1 MRLFGNFTKT
11 VLFRDFWP
19 IKGQQESFEHF
30 IQCKLYIYGSIL
42 ILLILFFSGF
52 RFLGTYNGLKKHLQS
67 LEENPFASAILIKG
81 SFQRTRLNKL
91 KAGLFFN
98 PENQTFSEHTCESCL
113 PAIQA
118 VYPYNTV
125 HLHFLK
131 EDLSILQD
139 TYEIITVKVPSE
151 YTQDNNEADHYI
163 QKWISNNFQLGSD
176 FFTSEENGINRSII
190 LSPELANK
198 LGYDPD
204 VLKAKPEINFLDTKQ
219 DVISARKE
227 KKAPDLW
234 GPLDEIEKAR
244 YANHAQLFDVLK
256 QFSGGDAI
264 ITEGFYYHLCK
275 TYAFDP
281 CQFVEFF
288 YLKRTDGKF
297 HSSEIKTIS
306 QWASTFFG
314 SNAIEPPYLFGN
326 NREIKFQFRSYSD
339 ENQINSKCNIRIGL
353 RELSKN
359 ISNIVLDFKE
369 DMPAYDGQEMRYYYT
384 YLYINKDQRILD
396 NISKLIHF
404 LKKRFESYLDDNQ
417 VMTLIKYRKDMKRMD
432 AIFWWFCLGF
442 ILLLIAYIVV
452 TFTLLLQTK
461 RHQIGMFKSMGASSF
476 KLIRLY
482 VYEALILIVISLF
495 MAFLLSAWIP
505 AGEFYSHNY
514 YAGLYV
520 VCILG
525 LTMAGAGF
533 SAWHIVTRQPYQLI
547 SYQT

>member
-1 MRLFGNFTKT
+1 M
-11 VLFRDFWP
+11 
-19 IKGQQESFEHF
+19 
-30 IQCKLYIYGSIL
+30 
-42 ILLILFFSGF
+42 FFSGF
-52 RFLGTYNGLKKHLQS
+52 RFLGTYNGLKNHLKS

-98 PENQTFSEHTCESCL
+98 PENQTFGELDCKSCL

-125 HLHFLK
+125 HLYFIK
-131 EDLSILQD
+131 EDFSILQD
-139 TYEIITVKVPSE
+139 TYELITVKVPSN
-151 YTQDNNEADHYI
+151 YTQDHNEADHYI
-163 QKWISNNFQLGSD
+163 QKWISSNLQLGSD
-176 FFTSEENGINRSII
+176 FFVSEEDGINRSMI

-198 LGYDPD
+198 LGYNPD
-204 VLKAKPEINFLDTKQ
+204 ALKAKPTIYFLDTKQ
-219 DVISARKE
+219 DLIHKRK
-227 KKAPDLW
+227 KGNHPNLW
-234 GPLDEIEKAR
+234 GPLDEIEKIK
-244 YANHAQLFDVLK
+244 YSNHAQLFDVLK
-256 QFSGGDAI
+256 HFSGGDAI

-281 CQFVEFF
+281 CQSVEYF
-288 YLKRTDGKF
+288 YLRRSDGQF
-297 HSSEIKTIS
+297 RSAEFKTIN
-306 QWASTFFG
+306 QWASKYFG
-314 SNAIEPPYLFGN
+314 SSTIETPYLFGN
-326 NREIKFQFRSYSD
+326 KREIKFQFKSYSD
-339 ENQINSKCNIRIGL
+339 ENHINTKCNIRIGL
-353 RELSKN
+353 QTLSKK

-369 DMPAYDGQEMRYYYT
+369 DMPAYDGQQMRYYYT

-396 NISKLIHF
+396 NISRLIHF

-432 AIFWWFCLGF
+432 AIFWWFCIGF

-461 RHQIGMFKSMGASSF
+461 RHQIGMFKSMGASSY

-495 MAFLLSAWIP
+495 MAFLFSYWIP

-514 YAGLYV
+514 YVGFYIMS
-520 VCILG
+520 ILG
-525 LTMAGAGF
+525 LTIAGAGF
-533 SAWHIVTRQPYQLI
+533 SAWHIVSRQPYQLI

>member
-52 RFLGTYNGLKKHLQS
+52 RFLGTYNGLKKHLKS

-81 SFQRTRLNKL
+81 SFQRTRLNNL

-98 PENQTFSEHTCESCL
+98 PKQQRFGEQNCEYCL

-118 VYPYNTV
+118 VYPYNIV
-125 HLHFLK
+125 HLHFLH
-131 EDLSILQD
+131 ENLSIIPD
-139 TYEIITVKVPSE
+139 TYEVITVKVPSE
-151 YTQDNNEADHYI
+151 LAQDNEADHYI
-163 QKWISNNFQLGSD
+163 QKWISGNLQMASE
-176 FFTSEENGINRSII
+176 FFSSEENGVNRSMI
-190 LSPELANK
+190 LSPELGSK
-198 LGYDPD
+198 LGYNSEA
-204 VLKAKPEINFLDTKQ
+204 LKAKPQIYFLDTKR
-219 DVISARKE
+219 DLIHDRKQGNH
-227 KKAPDLW
+227 KNLW
-234 GPLDEIEKAR
+234 GPLNESEKIK
-244 YANHAQLFDVLK
+244 YSNHAQLLDVLK
-256 QFSGGDAI
+256 HFSGGDAI

-275 TYAFDP
+275 TYKFDP
-281 CQFVEFF
+281 CGSVEHF
-288 YLKRTDGKF
+288 YLKRQEGKF
-297 HSSEIKTIS
+297 HASEIKTIK
-306 QWASTFFG
+306 QWASDYFG
-314 SNAIEPPYLFGN
+314 ANAMDHLPFLFGN
-326 NREIKFQFRSYSD
+326 EIKFQFRSNAGD
-339 ENQINSKCNIRIGL
+339 DQVNTKCNIRIGL
-353 RELSKN
+353 QTLSEK

-369 DMPAYDGQEMRYYYT
+369 DMPAYDGQKMRYYYT

-404 LKKRFESYLDDNQ
+404 LKKRFQSYLDDNQ

-432 AIFWWFCLGF
+432 AIFWWFFIGF

-461 RHQIGMFKSMGASSF
+461 RHQIGMFKSMGASSY

-495 MAFLLSAWIP
+495 MAFLLSYWIP
-505 AGEFYSHNY
+505 SGEFYSYNNY
-514 YAGLYV
+514 IGLYIA
-520 VCILG
+520 CILG
-525 LTMAGAGF
+525 LTIAGAGF

>member
-1 MRLFGNFTKT
+1 LRLPGNFTKT

-52 RFLGTYNGLKKHLQS
+52 RFLGTYNGLKKHLES

-81 SFQRTRLNKL
+81 SFQRTRLNNL
-91 KAGLFFN
+91 KAGLYFN
-98 PENQTFSEHTCESCL
+98 PNNQTFGEQNCETCL
-113 PAIQA
+113 TAIQA
-118 VYPYNTV
+118 VYPYNIV
-125 HLHFLK
+125 HLHFLQ
-131 EDLSILQD
+131 EDLSIVED
-139 TYEIITVKVPSE
+139 TYEVITVKVPSALS
-151 YTQDNNEADHYI
+151 QDNEADHYI
-163 QKWISNNFQLGSD
+163 QKWIMGNLQLESA
-176 FFTSEENGINRSII
+176 FFSSEENGINRSMI

-198 LGYDPD
+198 LGY
-204 VLKAKPEINFLDTKQ
+204 KPEKLGNKPTIFFLDTRRDLIHDRKQ
-219 DVISARKE
+219 ANHTN
-227 KKAPDLW
+227 LW
-234 GPLDEIEKAR
+234 GPLDESEKIK
-244 YANHAQLFDVLK
+244 YTNQAQLLDVLK

-275 TYAFDP
+275 TYELEP
-281 CQFVEFF
+281 CKSVEYF
-288 YLKRTDGKF
+288 YLKRMDGHF
-297 HSSEIKTIS
+297 HSSEIKTIEKWS
-306 QWASTFFG
+306 SNYFG
-314 SNAIEPPYLFGN
+314 PNAIDPPFVFGN
-326 NREIKFQFRSYSD
+326 GNEIKFQFRSYAGAD
-339 ENQINSKCNIRIGL
+339 HVNTQCNIRIGL
-353 RELSKN
+353 QTLSEK
-359 ISNIVLDFKE
+359 ISNITLDFKE
-369 DMPAYDGQEMRYYYT
+369 DMPAYDGQKMRYYYT

-404 LKKRFESYLDDNQ
+404 LKKRFQSYLDDNQ

-432 AIFWWFCLGF
+432 AIFWWFFIGF

-461 RHQIGMFKSMGASSF
+461 RHQIGMFKSMGASSY

-482 VYEALILIVISLF
+482 VYEALILIMISLL
-495 MAFLLSAWIP
+495 MAFLFSYWIP
-505 AGEFYSHNY
+505 SGEFYSYNY
-514 YAGLYV
+514 YVGLYI

-525 LTMAGAGF
+525 LTIAGAGF